1 MCSEVSR
8 YAAPHPP
15 TLLSAVFCLLTLSVL
30 TAGTALADDAKKEQ
44 EAQAKTLADE
54 AKSLEDKGQ
63 LKDAE
68 SKYTAAE
75 AIIST
80 KDGRAGLDRVHKA
93 ELKKFQELMAEAKSF
108 YDGGKPSDAI
118 AKLRKHRYSSQVM
131 QLFITIWRFVTR
143 SWVIASRLLQRW
155 IRHSS
160 VARE

>member
-1 MCSEVSR
+1 MLRLTRQLFSVLFS
-8 YAAPHPP
+8 
-15 TLLSAVFCLLTLSVL
+15 CLLTLSVL

-93 ELKKFQELMAEAKSF
+93 ELKKFQELMAEAKSL

-118 AKLRKHRYSSQVM
+118 AKLQEAQIF

-155 IRHSS
+155 IRHSERCPRMTRIAIS
-160 VARE
+160 